1 MGTALLC
8 AAIAVAALAIRSA
21 VTDLRSGG
29 RRRSQAPR
37 LALRPFATAVAVTAV
52 MLALLGRLAGL
63 GLWSVWI
70 LLGFAVTAGLA
81 GGMVRRS

>member
-8 AAIAVAALAIRSA
+8 AAVAVAALAFRGA

-29 RRRSQAPR
+29 RGRSRAPR
-37 LALRPFATAVAVTAV
+37 LEFRPAATAVAITAV

-63 GLWSVWI
+63 GLGSVWI
-70 LLGFAVTAGLA
+70 PLGFAVTAGLA
-81 GGMVRRS
+81 GSVVRRR